1 VELGRE
7 RGGLGFRCG
16 RGGAGIGMDA
26 MHSTWEHGCFEPGV
40 LLEAAR
46 CGHILSGWRSRI
58 HTCIPRRPNDFD
70 C

>member
-7 RGGLGFRCG
+7 RRVLGSVVE

-40 LLEAAR
+40 VLEADR
-46 CGHILSGWRSRI
+46 CGHILSGW
-58 HTCIPRRPNDFD
+58 
-70 C
+70 